1 MFHALSYETRLL
13 LHSVPREKLEE
24 DTAFFFF
31 FAYFFNLGHGV
42 AFWFKQQ
49 SMKSSLSIGNVALG
63 MGQNYLIGGME
74 FLILS

>member
-24 DTAFFFF
+24 DT
-31 FAYFFNLGHGV
+31 AYFFNLGHGV